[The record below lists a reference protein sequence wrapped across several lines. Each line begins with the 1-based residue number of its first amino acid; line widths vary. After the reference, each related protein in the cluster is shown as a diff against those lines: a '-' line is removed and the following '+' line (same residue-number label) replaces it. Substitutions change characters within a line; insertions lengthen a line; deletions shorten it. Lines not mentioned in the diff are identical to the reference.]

1 MKLTNI
7 ITKAFVGSLIC
18 SSLLTSCI
26 DETFPTSQA
35 TKDQVG
41 KSPTATEAMVNAIP
55 AYAKAVWW
63 SWDISYSW
71 GIGAMMHIRDVMTE
85 DLATVDN
92 EFDWC
97 WMWANCTLLGQD

>member
-1 MKLTNI
+1 MKLSNI
-7 ITKAFVGSLIC
+7 ITKAFVGTFIC

-55 AYAKAVWW
+55 AYAKAIWW

-71 GIGAMMHIRDVMTE
+71 GSVSYTHLTLPTTE
-85 DLATVDN
+85 RV
-92 EFDWC
+92 
-97 WMWANCTLLGQD
+97 